1 MWLVDCVLGVHFRL
15 VRGGVG
21 GGGVNMVLAFFR
33 ASLID
38 SGRFLYICL
47 NCVSESIVVFSL
59 FCLFCFI
66 DCMFHILGVMG

>member
-1 MWLVDCVLGVHFRL
+1 MVL
-15 VRGGVG
+15 

-59 FCLFCFI
+59 FCI
-66 DCMFHILGVMG
+66 